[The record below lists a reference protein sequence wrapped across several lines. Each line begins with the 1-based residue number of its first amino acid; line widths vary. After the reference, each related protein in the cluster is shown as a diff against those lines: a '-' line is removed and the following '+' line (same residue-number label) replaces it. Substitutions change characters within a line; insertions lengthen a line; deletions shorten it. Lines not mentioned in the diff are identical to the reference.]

1 MSQAIEEE
9 FRALPR
15 RQVILTMGGVMM
27 GLFLAS
33 LDQTIVGTA
42 LPRIVADLGGF
53 ELYAWVATAY
63 MVASTVIVPI
73 VGRLTDMYGRKWFYV
88 AGLIIFMV
96 GSLLCGLSQTM
107 TQIIA
112 FRGLQG
118 IGAGVMLRS
127 SIIEAE
133 DAAFKIQKVAHPP
146 PPAKAPPPA
155 ARPPPA
161 QRPPTRP
168 PPGFHIQPQ

>member
-63 MVASTVIVPI
+63 MVAS
-73 VGRLTDMYGRKWFYV
+73 LHF
-88 AGLIIFMV
+88 
-96 GSLLCGLSQTM
+96 
-107 TQIIA
+107 IA
-112 FRGLQG
+112 DYE
-118 IGAGVMLRS
+118 V
-127 SIIEAE
+127 
-133 DAAFKIQKVAHPP
+133 
-146 PPAKAPPPA
+146 
-155 ARPPPA
+155 
-161 QRPPTRP
+161 
-168 PPGFHIQPQ
+168 